1 MKLAV
6 TSLRWG
12 VGAGDIVRGVDLN
25 VERGEFVGVIG
36 PNGSGKSSLL
46 RCAYRVNKPRFGSI
60 LLDGEEVWKL
70 RAREFARRAAAVPQE
85 MPGQFDF
92 TVREIAAMGRYPHK
106 KALQRDDAHDFAL
119 VDRALEYVG
128 MLDRAGR
135 SFASLSGGEKQRAL
149 IARAIAQEADF
160 LILDEPTNHLD
171 IYYQLEIMDLLR
183 SLGVTSL
190 VVMHD
195 LNLAAQYCDRVY
207 VMKDGNVFAS
217 GAPAAVLTPELIR
230 AVYRVEAGVA
240 PDPATKRPRI
250 SFLRRLGADESL

>member
-171 IYYQLEIMDLLR
+171 I
-183 SLGVTSL
+183 
-190 VVMHD
+190 
-195 LNLAAQYCDRVY
+195 
-207 VMKDGNVFAS
+207 
-217 GAPAAVLTPELIR
+217 
-230 AVYRVEAGVA
+230 
-240 PDPATKRPRI
+240 
-250 SFLRRLGADESL
+250 